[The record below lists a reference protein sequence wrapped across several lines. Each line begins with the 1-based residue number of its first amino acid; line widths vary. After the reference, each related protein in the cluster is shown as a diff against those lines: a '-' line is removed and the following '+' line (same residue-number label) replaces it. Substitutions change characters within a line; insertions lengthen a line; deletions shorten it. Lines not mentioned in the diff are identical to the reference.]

1 MISKN
6 TNVSITYKSNN
17 TNAEN
22 EPQVLFNKL

>member
-6 TNVSITYKSNN
+6 TNVSITHKSNN

-22 EPQVLFNKL
+22 ESQVLFNKL

>member
-22 EPQVLFNKL
+22 ESQVLFNKL